1 MAIVASPTA
10 SLDFTW
16 KDASGSIGH
25 TLIHI
30 PDATLAAVA
39 LTAAEALGALFAAMS
54 DAVLQS
60 YALTYNRVENAPAA
74 PVAGSRVEEK
84 GNFVW
89 VTADGRSTRFSIPA
103 IKDTQLNASGSVNRS
118 AVATAAGAAGDG
130 IGLWVTNKQID
141 ALYATYG
148 ARFSWMHVAGSVWR
162 RFSPASDSGVAA
174 LALLAAHAR
183 DRGRPVSY
191 REEADQ
197 LVHEMYVW

>member
-1 MAIVASPTA
+1 VSNTETEARPTESPPQGGA
-10 SLDFTW
+10 G
-16 KDASGSIGH
+16 AGNGG
-25 TLIHI
+25 
-30 PDATLAAVA
+30 AAAGAVA
-39 LTAAEALGALFAAMS
+39 PPRELSDLAGDLIAGAAAAGVEP
-54 DAVLQS
+54 APTLQP
-60 YALTYNRVENAPAA
+60 PA
-74 PVAGSRVEEK
+74 
-84 GNFVW
+84 
-89 VTADGRSTRFSIPA
+89 
-103 IKDTQLNASGSVNRS
+103 
-118 AVATAAGAAGDG
+118 AAGAAGDG